1 MTAAERPVHSALYTG
16 LVRHQRFGPRRHRF
30 QYRVFMAYI
39 DLAELPWLFRGTPLW
54 STRPAPAWFRRRDYL
69 GEPHVPLDE
78 AVRDCV
84 VEQTGERPDGA
95 IRLLTN
101 LRYFGFLMNPI
112 SCYYCFDRR
121 ERLRWIVAEVT
132 NTPWKERMPY
142 VIPCDPEARVQRH
155 RFDKALHVSP
165 FMPMDMQ
172 YAWRGTT
179 PGERLTLHLKNLRRG
194 REEFNA
200 TLRLE
205 RRPATAGNLN
215 RQLLSYPWMTMK
227 VGLGI
232 YWQALRLFLKRVPLH
247 RHPPRNNRPD
257 QDPDRHRFQEDST
270 R

>member
-1 MTAAERPVHSALYTG
+1 MTSPDRVWHSALYTG
-16 LVRHQRFGPRRHRF
+16 VVGHQRFQPRHHAF

-39 DLAELPWLFRGTPLW
+39 DLAELPGLFRGTLFW
-54 STRPAPAWFRRRDYL
+54 STRPALAWFRRRDYL
-69 GEPHVPLDE
+69 GDPSIPLDQ

-84 VEQTGERPDGA
+84 EQQTGERPDGA

-101 LRYFGFLMNPI
+101 LRYFGFLINPI
-112 SCYYCFDRR
+112 SCYYCFDRQ

-132 NTPWKERMPY
+132 NTPWKERTPY
-142 VIPCDPEARVQRH
+142 VIPCDPETRVQRH
-155 RFDKALHVSP
+155 RFDKTLHVSP

-172 YAWRGTT
+172 YAWRSTT
-179 PGERLTLHLKNLRRG
+179 PGERLTLHLKNLREG

-205 RRPATAGNLN
+205 RRPATASNLN
-215 RQLLSYPWMTMK
+215 RMLLSYPVMTMK

-247 RHPPRNNRPD
+247 RHPPRNDD
-257 QDPDRHRFQEDST
+257 QDPNRNRIQEDSA